1 MIEKDSL
8 NLKPTI
14 PILVILTFEFI
25 IGCCL
30 QVKKIKRVKQ
40 EKAFTWELEMYHSIV
55 CISFF
60 SFSVGIEIFEQII
73 PQDGK
78 SSQVV
83 LCTLAR
89 FIKELGV
96 NAIYL
101 HSLSISLCKYIVIVR
116 CKGLSSWKKNTKRL
130 VISIIIAYPIVWT
143 ALGMISRGISSG
155 KASRNDF
162 IKSSISLCDGQD
174 LNGALSEPSTRGL
187 FCGFNERGN
196 KSSQSSFI
204 FITTEFFCFVQT
216 LVTLIVNMNVL
227 EAFLYFKIFQSM
239 NR

>member
-1 MIEKDSL
+1 MGSE
-8 NLKPTI
+8 
-14 PILVILTFEFI
+14 
-25 IGCCL
+25 C
-30 QVKKIKRVKQ
+30 
-40 EKAFTWELEMYHSIV
+40 H
-55 CISFF
+55 
-60 SFSVGIEIFEQII
+60 
-73 PQDGK
+73 
-78 SSQVV
+78 
-83 LCTLAR
+83 
-89 FIKELGV
+89 
-96 NAIYL
+96 
-101 HSLSISLCKYIVIVR
+101 
-116 CKGLSSWKKNTKRL
+116 LSSFAINLL
-130 VISIIIAYPIVWT
+130 VQVYCYSTLERAELMEEKYQKVSNFKHHSVSNCMDR
-143 ALGMISRGISSG
+143 GMISRGISSG

-174 LNGALSEPSTRGL
+174 SNGALSKPSTRSL